1 MYEFHN
7 FQAINMDKEEFQK
20 ISEDKINKIKQTVA
34 EECQTSIQETNSQK
48 KQILGCKNFVQQEM
62 RRF

>member
-1 MYEFHN
+1 
-7 FQAINMDKEEFQK
+7 MDKEEFQK

-48 KQILGCKNFVQQEM
+48 K
-62 RRF
+62 